1 MRRTWQRIPQAN
13 RGCALLLDD
22 ISRFNFLLPNLR
34 SSGVH
39 QVDVAAWLDT
49 DMLADQGSASCAA
62 TIGLGS
68 MIIQVLRLVN
78 GDEGNSELTATE
90 IQ

>member
-1 MRRTWQRIPQAN
+1 M
-13 RGCALLLDD
+13 
-22 ISRFNFLLPNLR
+22 
-34 SSGVH
+34 H

-49 DMLADQGSASCAA
+49 DTVAVQGSASCAA

-68 MIIQVLRLVN
+68 MIIQVFWLVN